1 MSGNG
6 VTKRAQSLPS
16 RMVRSSRRE
25 TADTDQLA
33 SSCGN
38 VHWLGLEPRGAVR
51 SAEKAAAQALLRAVL
66 LGQPSNAAR
75 VLVQARMGT
84 TPGAAE

>member
-6 VTKRAQSLPS
+6 AAKRAGCLPS

-25 TADTDQLA
+25 TADTDLV
-33 SSCGN
+33 SSCGKA
-38 VHWLGLEPRGAVR
+38 HWLGLEPRGAVR
-51 SAEKAAAQALLRAVL
+51 LAGKAAAQALLRAVL

-75 VLVQARMGT
+75 VLVQERVET
-84 TPGAAE
+84 TPGTAE